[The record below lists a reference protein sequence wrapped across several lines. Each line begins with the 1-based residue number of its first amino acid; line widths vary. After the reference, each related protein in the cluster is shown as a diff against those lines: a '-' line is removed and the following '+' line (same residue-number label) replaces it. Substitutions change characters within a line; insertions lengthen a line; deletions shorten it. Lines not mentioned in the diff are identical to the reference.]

1 MRGSVVVTGATGA
14 IGREVVGRGRSGR
27 FVGVASQ
34 VLRDTNTE
42 ALEEFLEAIQPRAV
56 IHLAG
61 GTPATVSADDPD
73 GFASSVAATDRL
85 LRALDRLSL
94 FPRIVLASSA
104 AVYGEAAEGAS
115 LREDAPLAGESSY
128 ARYKKFS
135 EAQVAAAGRECVA
148 LRVFNSFGPGQRWS
162 LVNRLVSSTREDPVP
177 LRNPDTFVRDY
188 VHVTD
193 VARAFVSAADFPGAG
208 LPPTLNIGSGDAMS
222 STSVVER
229 LVSAGH
235 SVHTTTQ
242 EGPPT
247 RSVADV
253 SLAASTLSWQPTFRL
268 SVGTEHLRIL

>member
-1 MRGSVVVTGATGA
+1 MRGAVVVTGATGA
-14 IGREVVGRGRSGR
+14 IGREVVSHGRPGA
-27 FVGVASQ
+27 FVGVASP
-34 VLRDTNTE
+34 LLKDPNPE
-42 ALEEFLEAIQPRAV
+42 ALEEFLGALRPRAV

-73 GFASSVAATDRL
+73 AFASSIAATDRL
-85 LRALDRLSL
+85 LRALERLSL

-104 AVYGEAAEGAS
+104 AVYGEAAQGAS

-135 EAQVAAAGRECVA
+135 EAQVAASGHECVA

-193 VARAFVSAADFPGAG
+193 VARAFVSAADFAGAG
-208 LPPTLNIGSGDAMS
+208 LPPALNIGSGDAMS
-222 STSVVER
+222 STSVVDR
-229 LVSAGH
+229 LVSAGY

-242 EGPPT
+242 EGAPT

-253 SLAASTLSWQPTFRL
+253 SLAASTLSWQPTQRL
-268 SVGTEHLRIL
+268 AVGIARLRII